1 VGGDERAAGQRWTP
15 VLHAQVTLLVLPERR
30 RQRSY
35 PRAVKVKMSNCALN
49 RRKRRG

>member
-1 VGGDERAAGQRWTP
+1 MGGDERAAAQPWPR
-15 VLHAQVTLLVLPERR
+15 VLHAEVTLLVLPEQR